1 MKNKWIGVTLWGVLL
16 ICLVGLT
23 SACSSPT
30 PTATAVPPT
39 AAAMPPITPCP
50 AATAVSATP
59 SQTTPLPAA
68 AVTSAAPSDDAALME
83 AQCVGCHGLDRVT
96 SSHKTRDQWLQTITR
111 MVKL

>member
-39 AAAMPPITPCP
+39 AAAMPPITPCS
-50 AATAVSATP
+50 AATAVSAAL

-68 AVTSAAPSDDAALME
+68 AVTATAFDDAALVE
-83 AQCVGCHGLDRVT
+83 VQCVGCHSLDRVT
-96 SSHKTRDQWLQTITR
+96 SSHKTRDQWSQTINR